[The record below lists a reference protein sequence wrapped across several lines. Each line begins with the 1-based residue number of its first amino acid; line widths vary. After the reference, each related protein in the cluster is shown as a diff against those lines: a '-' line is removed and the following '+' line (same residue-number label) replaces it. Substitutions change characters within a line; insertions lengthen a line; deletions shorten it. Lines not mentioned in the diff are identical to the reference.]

1 MDNISLRDMKIA
13 SMTHDL
19 IGDEVKIPQDE
30 DIRVAIKFFKAF
42 GYDPL
47 SQTFK
52 DIESPVEILNRMKA
66 ANKALMELKTQSEQ
80 LRPALPESYRF
91 DPKLDSLQREPMVT
105 FPSVIKGVKKAER
118 EKFFKAFE
126 TVEPEGTKVEIESMP
141 AIPEEMLD
149 LFRGRQFPI
158 QQLPYYPEQDGQK
171 SFDVPMRD
179 QSMREWMFNK

>member
-1 MDNISLRDMKIA
+1 MKIA

-19 IGDEVKIPQDE
+19 IGDEAKIPQDE
-30 DIRVAIKFFKAF
+30 DIRVAIKFFKGF

-52 DIESPVEILNRMKA
+52 DIESPVEIMNRVKA

-80 LRPALPESYRF
+80 LRPDLPESYRF
-91 DPKLDSLQREPMVT
+91 DPKLDLLQREPMVT
-105 FPSVIKGVKKAER
+105 FPSVIKGVKKAGR

-126 TVEPEGTKVEIESMP
+126 TVEPEGTKVEIGPMP
-141 AIPEEMLD
+141 AMPEE
-149 LFRGRQFPI
+149 RQFPI
-158 QQLPYYPEQDGQK
+158 KQLPYYPEQDEQK